1 MAEDYVVGPGRPP
14 KEYRFKPGQS
24 GNPNG
29 AKRKPPSLV
38 PDLNKIFQHAF
49 NQKIAVPEGERQRT
63 MTKWTAGVEQLAN
76 QFAKGDRHARRDVFW
91 VAERLGSDFLIST
104 KAFDEAPA
112 GDRQE
117 ILDAYVAR
125 RTSPTAS
132 AAPRPVL
139 APPEL
144 LDDDKPEEG

>member
-38 PDLNKIFQHAF
+38 PDLRKIFQRAL
-49 NQKIAVPEGERQRT
+49 NQKIAVAVGEHQQI
-63 MTKWTAGVEQLAN
+63 MTKWAAGIEQLAN
-76 QFAKGDRHARRDVFW
+76 QFAKGDRHARRDVFSF
-91 VAERLGSDFLIST
+91 AEELGSNFFSPT
-104 KAFDEAPA
+104 KAFDEALA
-112 GDRQE
+112 SDRQE

-125 RTSPTAS
+125 QTSPKAS

-139 APPEL
+139 APPKL
-144 LDDDKPEEG
+144 LDDDKPNEG